1 MALLQ
6 DVQQGTGVIQAPPN
20 TDRFRGF
27 FYANNKTQKVLSH
40 PKTNSKMSRS
50 EVQPCTFPD
59 IAVSYRVYILD
70 DLLAEP
76 QEIVHDWSRNLLYI
90 SQRHR
95 QGNNFAPIEFFSEIH
110 IFDISTGDI
119 TASVD
124 ISPYTGPH
132 CMELD
137 ASCSYLHVHINGG
150 AIWVDLESRAV
161 TNFEPAQGRGSG
173 EGTTENFIAEVDLR
187 SGKMRQ
193 RINVPEGNR
202 NSCDGRHIS
211 FSTTAIRFASRSSSS
226 RLPVMDVANDHVV
239 DAIKAKF
246 PVKAIYVTS
255 KNIMLV

>member
-1 MALLQ
+1 
-6 DVQQGTGVIQAPPN
+6 
-20 TDRFRGF
+20 
-27 FYANNKTQKVLSH
+27 
-40 PKTNSKMSRS
+40 MSRS

-70 DLLAEP
+70 DILAEP
-76 QEIVHDWSRNLLYI
+76 QEIVHDWTRNLLYI

-119 TASVD
+119 TASID
-124 ISPYTGPH
+124 ISPYAGPH
-132 CMELD
+132 CIELD
-137 ASCSYLHVHINGG
+137 TSCSYLYVYVTGG
-150 AIWVDLESRAV
+150 AIWVDLKSRTV
-161 TNFEPAQGRGSG
+161 TNFELAQGRRSG
-173 EGTTENFIAEVDLR
+173 ERTIEKFIAEVDLR

-193 RINVPEGNR
+193 RINVPEENI
-202 NSCDGRHIS
+202 NSSDGRHIS
-211 FSTTAIRFASRSSSS
+211 FPTTAIRFASRSSSS

-246 PVKAIYVTS
+246 PVKAIYITS